1 MQLSFKA
8 TNWQHFQH
16 QVSAFAAQLNSKPH
30 IVSVVIDAIEE
41 EIAVNT
47 WFLCFQQ
54 TGSNRYASVT
64 SDPTLLDDVV
74 LSLEFQHHAEDWT
87 WFDTDRLHN
96 LVIQDAECNPDGCM
110 VEDWEEGRCEVV
122 DSVLVVIPDF
132 PEDDEPEIEP
142 DGDYSHWNEEAE
154 IVRRMENP
162 EIDGRY

>member
-1 MQLSFKA
+1 MQFVFKA
-8 TNWQHFQH
+8 NNYQHFQNE
-16 QVSAFAAQLNSKPH
+16 VSTLAARFNSKPH

-64 SDPTLLDDVV
+64 SDPTLLDDVE
-74 LSLEFQHHAEDWT
+74 LSLEFQHRANDWT
-87 WFDTDRLHN
+87 WFDTVRLHN
-96 LVIQDAECNPDGCM
+96 LIVEDAEYNPDGCM

-122 DSVLVVIPDF
+122 DGVLGAIPDF

-142 DGDYSHWNEEAE
+142 DDDYSHWNEEAE